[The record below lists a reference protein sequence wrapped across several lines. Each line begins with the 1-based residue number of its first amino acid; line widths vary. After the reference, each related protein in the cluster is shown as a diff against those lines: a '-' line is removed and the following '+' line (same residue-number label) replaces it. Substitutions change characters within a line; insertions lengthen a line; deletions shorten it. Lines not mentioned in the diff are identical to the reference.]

1 MSWITPKWTP
11 VVKAMFD
18 APRPS
23 MAEGKVL
30 TRCYSTGITYD
41 LRHVSIQPRVE
52 FGIVAHVDSDS
63 SYRGHTFFEW
73 VWKDMTKPM
82 SKFAPVTAEL
92 MKRLFGDDIKNDIK
106 EVAPWEVSWIGE
118 WKAAHEVIEENGRI
132 LFKFLTNWCHRQW
145 SNYFVTVGNIGRVLH
160 ASILRQNGRAMAL
173 AMFNPNLK
181 GIGDAKAADK
191 ALASYI
197 RNRDVICSGTYDEE
211 KKRTMANIKITEDEL
226 ERLNGVFQKVLDDA
240 AESMNVLE
248 ANYGIV
254 VEV

>member
-30 TRCYSTGITYD
+30 TRCYATGVSYD
-41 LRHVSIQPRVE
+41 LRHISIYPCVE
-52 FGIVAHVDSDS
+52 FGIVVHVDSDS
-63 SYRGHTFFEW
+63 GYNGHTFFEW
-73 VWKDMTKPM
+73 VWKDKTKPM
-82 SKFAPVTAEL
+82 SKFAPVPAEL
-92 MKRLFGDDIKNDIK
+92 MKRLYGDDIKTDIK
-106 EVAPWEVSWIGE
+106 EVAPWEVVWIGE

-132 LFKFLTNWCHRQW
+132 LFKFLTNWCRRQW
-145 SNYFVTVGNIGRVLH
+145 SSDFLTVGNINRVLH
-160 ASILRQNGRAMAL
+160 ASMLRQNGKAMAL

-181 GIGDAKAADK
+181 GIGDAKAAAQ
-191 ALASYI
+191 ALESYI
-197 RNRDVICSGTYDEE
+197 RNKDVICAGTYDEE
-211 KKRTMANIKITEDEL
+211 KKRTLADIKSAEESI
-226 ERLNGVFQKVLDDA
+226 ERLNGEFQKVLDDA
-240 AESMNVLE
+240 AEAMNALE

>member
-30 TRCYSTGITYD
+30 TRCYATDISYD
-41 LRHVSIQPRVE
+41 LRHVSIYPCVE
-52 FGIVAHVDSDS
+52 FGIVVHVDSDS
-63 SYRGHTFFEW
+63 DYNGRTFFEW

-82 SKFAPVTAEL
+82 SKFAPVPAEL
-92 MKRLFGDDIKNDIK
+92 MKRLFGDDIKKDIK
-106 EVAPWEVSWIGE
+106 EVAPWEVSWIE
-118 WKAAHEVIEENGRI
+118 SWKAAHEVIEENGRI

-145 SNYFVTVGNIGRVLH
+145 SSDFVTVGNIGRVLH
-160 ASILRQNGRAMAL
+160 ASILRQNGKAMAL

-181 GIGDAKAADK
+181 GIGDAKAAAK
-191 ALASYI
+191 ALETYI
-197 RNRDVICSGTYDEE
+197 KNNEIININTYDGE
-211 KKRTMANIKITEDEL
+211 KKMVMADIKMAEESI
-226 ERLNGVFQKVLDDA
+226 ERLNGEFQKVLDDA
-240 AESMNVLE
+240 AEAMNALE